1 MKKPIRKIH
10 SKLTLSTRSPL
21 KQVRSPSGAPP
32 EPLEIQGGA
41 PQVPFCFRLE
51 SAATHEGILCG
62 KLPPCYVVAINYQPT
77 GQSSG
82 YSRAT
87 RQACIFLTPGALLAP
102 AGRSVGSGRS
112 GRTTEPTAR
121 VGRSVGRSAG
131 RSVGRSLGR
140 SVGRSGPLYSRSG
153 STHNVRPQD
162 LGTARTARTRK
173 HYLRTRCF
181 AMKQEKLSKILGEP
195 GKGTTFLKF

>member
-1 MKKPIRKIH
+1 MLKILENRDSKHGLLKILDCPATRTCISPFNIIIAWGGCKISCSICEKPIRKIH

-82 YSRAT
+82 YSIAT

-102 AGRSVGSGRS
+102 AGRSLESGRS
-112 GRTTEPTAR
+112 GRSVGR
-121 VGRSVGRSAG
+121 LVGRSVGWS
-131 RSVGRSLGR
+131 
-140 SVGRSGPLYSRSG
+140 
-153 STHNVRPQD
+153 
-162 LGTARTARTRK
+162 
-173 HYLRTRCF
+173 F
-181 AMKQEKLSKILGEP
+181 A
-195 GKGTTFLKF
+195 